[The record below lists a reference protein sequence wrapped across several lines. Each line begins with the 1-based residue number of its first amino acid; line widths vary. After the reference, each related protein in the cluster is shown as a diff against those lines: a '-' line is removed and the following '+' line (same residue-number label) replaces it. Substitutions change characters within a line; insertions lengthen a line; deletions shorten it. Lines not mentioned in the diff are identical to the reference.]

1 MRSNPQLALKLEVG
15 WTSNPST
22 SLASVTW
29 TDESDWLRLPDGI
42 SITKGRSDEYARTQP
57 GLCQF
62 SLENVTRRFTPSNY
76 ESPLFPYVTLRRPVR
91 LSVKGETAPTNLMS
105 ADASSFESS
114 GALPWVT
121 TILGSPSVT
130 LSRSTSQ
137 AYIGTQSMRIDWV
150 SSGTSSAGSRF
161 AGFQV
166 TSLTIGQQY
175 VVSAY
180 VYVPSGSP
188 SVGIAAYAL
197 GSAIPG
203 VPRRSTVYDQW
214 QRIAAVFTATAT
226 SNFVTIFHDQTASPG
241 QGCWVDGVA
250 WTTGSTLQPLV
261 TTSDVP
267 VFTGYIDQL
276 DESFNGLDSVVRVY
290 CSDSWSR
297 LQARTMRPLAVE
309 TCLDTSGLRGLWP
322 LDGQPF
328 TQTWEDVSGRNAL
341 PLQRYRMPGFT
352 STFGFVR
359 TGTYDDPATW
369 ITAKDW
375 NSSSFDTTTMLG
387 NDKIVATQLR
397 RYANGS
403 PQRWARGSYLSTYN
417 VAGGSPVSFGTS
429 TDYVQGFTIEGYIF
443 VPPSP
448 PAPATPGEEVY
459 SDGVAFGVNASDSLC
474 FFLRVVDRSDATNG
488 GKIQLRRRTG
498 RNTGATTLGTSTASI
513 ATDGLWHHV
522 AIVVNSSGEVR
533 FALDGTLSS
542 SLASVAPTFPREV
555 FVAGDRLAFNNDTT
569 SATAASLDGDFTF
582 TGWIANLAVYNRA
595 LTSTELSD
603 RAKIANGINPET
615 SANDA
620 RFGSFYGDTTVARFN
635 RIGDLLNVTYS
646 ATGTA
651 ARNMTGQVFAGVT
664 AADLLT
670 QVAETEQGRVWINQ
684 SGTLRF
690 LTAGATRSAV
700 TVPSAVLSTQTAV
713 QLSDQWL
720 INSVT
725 ATRPNGTVVTRR
737 NQASIDE
744 HGLQEMSVTLFTD
757 TDTALTTTCDTVL
770 SDRATALLSV
780 GQLAIDLVTANDQLN
795 QAADTLLADPV
806 GVDVIVT
813 GLPRGVAS
821 TATVTI
827 EGYSDQITDSSWTR
841 TFNVG
846 PVRSTQSSVVP
857 GAPTA
862 VSITR
867 TSASTASVAW
877 TAPSSTGG
885 SAIIGYVV
893 QWATSTSPVTT
904 TWTTGASGV
913 SASPAAISGLSDGV
927 VLWVRVAAVNARGT
941 GPFSTP
947 VASRTWWAEDVL
959 RDATFFIDARDSAN
973 PTT

>member
-1 MRSNPQLALKLEVG
+1 MRSNPQLGLRLEVG
-15 WTSNPST
+15 WTSTPST
-22 SLASVTW
+22 ALASVTW

-62 SLENVTRRFTPSNY
+62 SLENVNRRFTPGNY

-91 LSVKGETAPTNLMS
+91 LSVKGETAPTNLVS

-114 GALPWVT
+114 GALPWVG
-121 TILGSPSVT
+121 TILGSPTVT
-130 LSRSTSQ
+130 LSRSTAQ
-137 AYIGTQSMRIDWV
+137 AYVGTQSMRIDWV
-150 SSGTSSAGSRF
+150 SSGTSTANSRF

-166 TSLTIGQQY
+166 TGLTAAQTY
-175 VVSAY
+175 VISAY

-188 SVGIAAYAL
+188 SVSIGGYL
-197 GSAIPG
+197 MGG
-203 VPRRSTVYDQW
+203 VPLSGVPIRSTVYDQW
-214 QRIAAVFTATAT
+214 QRIACVVTATTT
-226 SNFVTIFHDQTASPG
+226 SHFIIVRHDQTASPG
-241 QGCWVDGVA
+241 QGAWIDGVA

-261 TTSDVP
+261 TTSDVS
-267 VFTGYIDQL
+267 VFTGYIDQI
-276 DESFNGLDSVVRVY
+276 DETFDGLDSVVRVY
-290 CSDSWSR
+290 CSDAWSR

-309 TCLDTSGLRGLWP
+309 ACLDTSGLRGLWP
-322 LDGQPF
+322 MDGQPF

-341 PLQRYRMPGFT
+341 SLQRYRMPGFT

-375 NSSSFDTTTMLG
+375 NSSSFDTSTMLG
-387 NDKIVATQLR
+387 NDKVIATQMR

-429 TDYVQGFTIEGYIF
+429 TDYTSGLTLEAYVF
-443 VPPSP
+443 VPPTLSP
-448 PAPATPGEEVY
+448 AGEEAY
-459 SDGVAFGVNASDSLC
+459 ADGVTFGFNASDSNC
-474 FFLRVVDRSDATNG
+474 FFLRINDRSGANAG
-488 GKIQLRRRTG
+488 RVVLRRRTA
-498 RNTGATTLGTSTASI
+498 RNTGATTLGTSSTDIIS
-513 ATDGLWHHV
+513 DGLWHHV
-522 AIVVNSSGEVR
+522 AIVINSSGEVR

-542 SLASVAPTFPREV
+542 SLATVTGLFPREV
-555 FVAGDRLAFNNDTT
+555 FVGGDRLAFNNDTT
-569 SATAASLDGDFTF
+569 TATAAALDGDFTY
-582 TGWIANLAVYNRA
+582 TGWIYNLAIYNRA
-595 LTSTELSD
+595 LTSTELTD

-635 RIGDLLNVTYS
+635 RIGDLLNMTYS

-651 ARNMTGQVFAGVT
+651 ARNMTGQVFAGVS
-664 AADLLT
+664 AADLLA
-670 QVAETEQGRVWINQ
+670 QVADTEQGRVWINQ
-684 SGTLRF
+684 AGSLRL
-690 LTAGATRSAV
+690 LTAGATRSTA
-700 TVPSAVLSTQTAV
+700 TVPSGVLSTETAV
-713 QLSDQWL
+713 QLSDQWV

-744 HGLQEMSVTLFTD
+744 NGLQELSLTLFTD
-757 TDTALTTTCDTVL
+757 TDTALTTVCDAIL
-770 SDRATALLSV
+770 SDRANALLSV
-780 GQLAIDLVTANDQLN
+780 GQLQIDFVTANDRLN

-813 GLPRGVAS
+813 GLPRGAAS

-827 EGYSDQITDSSWTR
+827 EGYSDQITDSTWMR

-846 PVRSTQSSVVP
+846 PVRSTQSSVTP

-862 VSITR
+862 VTVTR
-867 TSASTASVAW
+867 TSTSAASVSW

-885 SAIIGYVV
+885 SAITGYVV

-904 TWTTGASGV
+904 TWTTGATVGV
-913 SASPAAISGLSDGV
+913 VTTAAISGTPDGTPI
-927 VLWVRVAAVNARGT
+927 WVRVAAINARGT
-941 GPFSTP
+941 GAFSTP
-947 VASRTWWAEDVL
+947 VASRTWWAEDVM
-959 RDATFFIDARDSAN
+959 RDATFFIDARDSPN

>member
-1 MRSNPQLALKLEVG
+1 VRSNPQLALKLEVG
-15 WTSNPST
+15 WTSTPST
-22 SLASVTW
+22 ALASVTW

-42 SITKGRSDEYARTQP
+42 SISKGRSDEYARTQP

-62 SLENVTRRFTPSNY
+62 SLENVTRRFTPGNY

-105 ADASSFESS
+105 ADASSFESA
-114 GALPWVT
+114 GALPWIG

-130 LSRSTSQ
+130 LSRSTAQ
-137 AYIGTQSMRIDWV
+137 AYVGTQSMQIDWV
-150 SSGTSSAGSRF
+150 SSGTSSANSRL

-166 TSLTIGQQY
+166 TGLTIGQQY
-175 VVSAY
+175 VMSAY

-188 SVGIAAYAL
+188 SVSIGGYLMGAL
-197 GSAIPG
+197 PVSGTPI
-203 VPRRSTVYDQW
+203 RSTLYDQW
-214 QRIAAVFTATAT
+214 QRIACVATATAT
-226 SNFVTIFHDQTASPG
+226 SHFVIIRHDRTASPG
-241 QGCWVDGVA
+241 QGVFVDGAA
-250 WTTGSTLQPLV
+250 WTAGTTLEALA

-267 VFTGYIDQL
+267 VFTGYIDQM

-290 CSDSWSR
+290 CSDAWAR

-309 TCLDTSGLRGLWP
+309 AALDTSGLRGLWP
-322 LDGQPF
+322 MDGQPF

-341 PLQRYRMPGFT
+341 ALQRYRMPGFT

-359 TGTYDDPATW
+359 TGTYDDPSTW

-375 NSSSFDTTTMLG
+375 NSSSFDTSTMLG
-387 NDKIVATQLR
+387 NDKVIATQLR

-429 TDYVQGFTIEGYIF
+429 TDYTSGLTLEAYIF
-443 VPPSP
+443 VPPTL
-448 PAPATPGEEVY
+448 ATPGEEVY
-459 SDGVAFGVNASDSLC
+459 SDGVAFGLNSSDTDC
-474 FFLRVVDRSDATNG
+474 FFIRVVDRSDATNG
-488 GKIQLRRRTG
+488 GKIQLRRRTA
-498 RNTGATTLGTSTASI
+498 RNTGATTLGTSSSSI

-522 AIVVNSSGEVR
+522 AIVINSSGEVR
-533 FALDGTLSS
+533 YALDGTLSS
-542 SLASVAPTFPREV
+542 SLATVTGRFPREI

-569 SATAASLDGDFTF
+569 TATAAALDGDFTF
-582 TGWIANLAVYNRA
+582 TGWISNLAIYNRA
-595 LTSTELSD
+595 LTASELSD
-603 RAKIANGINPET
+603 RAKIPNGINPET

-635 RIGDLLNVTYS
+635 RIGDLLNMTYS
-646 ATGTA
+646 STGSA
-651 ARNMTGQVFAGVT
+651 ARNMTGQVFAAVS

-684 SGTLRF
+684 SGTLRL
-690 LTAGATRSAV
+690 LTAGATRSTA
-700 TVPSAVLSTQTAV
+700 TVASSVLSDQTAV
-713 QLSDQWL
+713 QLSDQWV

-744 HGLQEMSVTLFTD
+744 NGLQEMSVTLFTD
-757 TDTALTTTCDTVL
+757 TDTALTTVCDAVL
-770 SDRATALLSV
+770 SDRANALLSV
-780 GQLAIDLVTANDQLN
+780 GQLQVDFVTANDQLN

-813 GLPRGVAS
+813 GLPRGAAS

-827 EGYSDQITDSSWTR
+827 EGYSDQITDSTWTR
-841 TFNVG
+841 SFNVG
-846 PVRSTQSSVVP
+846 PVRSTQSSVTP
-857 GAPTA
+857 GTPTA
-862 VSITR
+862 VTVTR
-867 TSASTASVAW
+867 TSTSAASVSW
-877 TAPSSTGG
+877 TAPASTGG
-885 SAIIGYVV
+885 SAITGYVV

-904 TWTTGASGV
+904 TWTTGATVGAV
-913 SASPAAISGLSDGV
+913 TTAAISGTPDGTV
-927 VLWVRVAAVNARGT
+927 VWVRVAAINARGT
-941 GPFSTP
+941 GSFSTP
-947 VASRTWWAEDVL
+947 VASRTWYAEDVL
-959 RDATFFIDARDSAN
+959 RDAPFFIDARDSAN

>member
-1 MRSNPQLALKLEVG
+1 MRSNPQLGLRLEVG
-15 WTSNPST
+15 WTSTPST
-22 SLASVTW
+22 ALASVTW

-62 SLENVTRRFTPSNY
+62 SLENVNRRFTPGNY

-91 LSVKGETAPTNLMS
+91 LSVKGETAPTNLVS

-114 GALPWVT
+114 GALPWVG
-121 TILGSPSVT
+121 TILGSPTVT
-130 LSRSTSQ
+130 LSRSTAQ
-137 AYIGTQSMRIDWV
+137 AYVGTQSMRIDWV
-150 SSGTSSAGSRF
+150 SSGTSSANSRF

-166 TSLTIGQQY
+166 TGLTAAQTY
-175 VVSAY
+175 VISAY

-188 SVGIAAYAL
+188 SVSIGGYL
-197 GSAIPG
+197 MGG
-203 VPRRSTVYDQW
+203 VPLSGVPIRSTVYDQW
-214 QRIAAVFTATAT
+214 QRIACVVTATTT
-226 SNFVTIFHDQTASPG
+226 SHFIIVRHDQTASPG
-241 QGCWVDGVA
+241 QGAWIDGVA
-250 WTTGSTLQPLV
+250 WTTGSTVQPLV

-267 VFTGYIDQL
+267 VFTGYIDQI
-276 DESFNGLDSVVRVY
+276 DETFDGLDSVVRVY
-290 CSDSWSR
+290 CSDAWSR

-309 TCLDTSGLRGLWP
+309 ACLDTSGLRGLWP
-322 LDGQPF
+322 MDGQPF

-341 PLQRYRMPGFT
+341 SLQRYRMPGFT

-375 NSSSFDTTTMLG
+375 NSSSFDTSTMLG
-387 NDKIVATQLR
+387 NDKVIATQMR

-429 TDYVQGFTIEGYIF
+429 TDYTSGLTLEAYVF
-443 VPPSP
+443 VPPSL
-448 PAPATPGEEVY
+448 ATPGEEAY
-459 SDGVAFGVNASDSLC
+459 ADGVTFGFNASDSNC
-474 FFLRVVDRSDATNG
+474 FFLRINDRSASPAG
-488 GKIQLRRRTG
+488 RVQLRRRTA
-498 RNTGATTLGTSTASI
+498 RNTGATTLGTSSTDIIS
-513 ATDGLWHHV
+513 DGLWHHV
-522 AIVVNSSGEVR
+522 AIVINASGEVR

-542 SLASVAPTFPREV
+542 SLATVTGLFPREV
-555 FVAGDRLAFNNDTT
+555 FVGGDRLAFNNDTT
-569 SATAASLDGDFTF
+569 TATAAALDGDFTY
-582 TGWIANLAVYNRA
+582 TGWIYNLAIYNRA
-595 LTSTELSD
+595 LTSTELTD
-603 RAKIANGINPET
+603 RFKIANGINPET

-635 RIGDLLNVTYS
+635 RIGDLLNMTYS

-651 ARNMTGQVFAGVT
+651 ARNMTGQVFAGVS
-664 AADLLT
+664 AADLLA
-670 QVAETEQGRVWINQ
+670 QVADTEQGRVWINQ
-684 SGTLRF
+684 AGSLRL
-690 LTAGATRSAV
+690 LTAGATRSTA
-700 TVPSAVLSTQTAV
+700 TVPSGVLSTETAV
-713 QLSDQWL
+713 QLSDQWV

-744 HGLQEMSVTLFTD
+744 NGLQELSLTLFTD
-757 TDTALTTTCDTVL
+757 TDTALTTVCDAIL
-770 SDRATALLSV
+770 SDRANALLSV
-780 GQLAIDLVTANDQLN
+780 GQLQIDFVTANDRLN

-813 GLPRGVAS
+813 GLPRGAAS

-827 EGYSDQITDSSWTR
+827 EGYSDQITDSTWLR

-846 PVRSTQSSVVP
+846 PVRSTQSSVTP

-862 VSITR
+862 VTVTR
-867 TSASTASVAW
+867 TSTSAASVSW

-885 SAIIGYVV
+885 SAITGYVV

-904 TWTTGASGV
+904 TWTTGATVGV
-913 SASPAAISGLSDGV
+913 VTTAAISGTPDGTPI
-927 VLWVRVAAVNARGT
+927 WVRVAAINARGT
-941 GPFSTP
+941 GAFSTP
-947 VASRTWWAEDVL
+947 VASRTWWAEDVM
-959 RDATFFIDARDSAN
+959 RDATFFIDARDSPN